1 VSPIDLYKGLKKVK
15 TTLFVS
21 KGDCFR
27 NLWGKYAGWTQT
39 IMFIDDLKGF
49 QKAKSDSLLV
59 KSESQPN
66 LLSNIKRE
74 VKEEPIVPEESVDED
89 NRKGKKRPNLTE
101 TDNVVKKMKKKKK
114 SV

>member
-1 VSPIDLYKGLKKVK
+1 M
-15 TTLFVS
+15 LFVS

-49 QKAKSDSLLV
+49 QKEKSDSRLV

-74 VKEEPIVPEESVDED
+74 VKEEPIVPEEYVDVDED